1 MYRKI
6 LVLSFLLIFLFTS
19 ACTYQD
25 LLGLD
30 RSGAQALAQQ
40 PSPTQTFTPLP
51 VSSSSSS
58 SAEANIQ
65 EDDLKP
71 IEQNAAPVATAT
83 PTDVPQEEE
92 PEEPQDKGVYGPDTY
107 PENINPLTGLPVSNP
122 EDLALPPALLS
133 ITNWP
138 VSARPQAGMDWVS
151 MVYEIYIGEGMSRFL
166 AMFYG
171 EYPPEVTGSE
181 VQTGLAPAPQS
192 SSAEDEEEQNSSQT
206 QLTSENTMIGPLRSA
221 RLPYEGLRKQY
232 NGFLVSASG
241 YSGVMQNLGEYAS
254 FFGDDSTDINSAM
267 VDVRAIKRIAASTP
281 LTVENGELS
290 GNVFDA
296 AVPTGGLAGEDFW
309 FIYNVINQIHWVY
322 DEESGSYLRYQDNAD
337 GETFIQA
344 TDRLN
349 GAPLTFE
356 NVIVLFANH
365 RYCKEYAFDVDLN
378 FIDKSPALLF
388 RDGQVYEINWTTKNT
403 EYEFTT
409 GKVRPIRYIDQ
420 NGDPFPLKPGQT
432 WVHIVPLFT
441 NYWESVDSEVL
452 FDLLNKMEP
461 GSGNW
466 VMRFYASQMVFDESV
481 CDQLH

>member
-1 MYRKI
+1 MFRKI
-6 LVLSFLLIFLFTS
+6 LVLSILFLFLFTS

-25 LLGLD
+25 LLGLNK
-30 RSGAQALAQQ
+30 SAGQAVAEQ
-40 PSPTQTFTPLP
+40 PSPTQTFTPTP
-51 VSSSSSS
+51 VSSGSAGSSDSK
-58 SAEANIQ
+58 IQ
-65 EDDLKP
+65 EEDLKSIDP
-71 IEQNAAPVATAT
+71 EEVPTATAT
-83 PTDVPQEEE
+83 PTEVPQE
-92 PEEPQDKGVYGPDTY
+92 PEEPQGLGLYGPDTY

-138 VSARPQAGMDWVS
+138 VSARPQAGMYWTS

-171 EYPPEVTGSE
+171 EYPPEVSGTQ
-181 VQTGLAPAPQS
+181 VQTGLAPAPQTPS
-192 SSAEDEEEQNSSQT
+192 EEDEEEQGSSET
-206 QLTSENTMIGPLRSA
+206 QLASENTMVGPLRSA

-241 YSGVMQNLGEYAS
+241 YGGVMKNLGEYAS

-296 AVPTGGLAGEDFW
+296 AVPEGGQAADDFW
-309 FIYNVINQIHWVY
+309 FIYNVINQIRWKY

-337 GETFIQA
+337 GATFVQA

-349 GAPLTFE
+349 GEPLTYE

-365 RYCKEYAFDVDLN
+365 RYCKEYAFDIDLN
-378 FIDKSPALLF
+378 YIDKSPALLF
-388 RDGQVYEINWTTKNT
+388 RDGQVFEIDWTTKNT

-432 WVHIVPLFT
+432 WVHIVPMFT

-452 FDLLNKMEP
+452 FDLLNKMDP
-461 GSGNW
+461 
-466 VMRFYASQMVFDESV
+466 RFSQLGHAFLCLVDG
-481 CDQLH
+481 L